1 MLSGLHG
8 ENINR
13 SPIKNAALRLLC
25 RLLFIFLLLPIRP
38 GIASELP
45 DRLNINTASAQQL
58 EELPYIGESRARAI
72 VTYRQQ
78 HGPFRNLDELVKVAD
93 IGEKSL
99 EAIRPY
105 LTLGPEPPPQNRPG
119 SVTFTGHISTR
130 PGDIQLLADGRYYPT
145 LVDFIRKAEHS
156 IDMGMFLFKTTAS
169 PGNKPAMLVKELIA
183 ARKRGVHV
191 RVVLE
196 HSGRDES
203 LNKENRRV
211 AEKLRKGNIRVF
223 FDTPATTTHTKMV
236 VIDRRYTF
244 LGSHNLSHSALAYN
258 HEVSL
263 LVDSSALAAELIAY
277 LDTLH

>member
-1 MLSGLHG
+1 VLRG

-13 SPIKNAALRLLC
+13 RPLKNIAC
-25 RLLFIFLLLPIRP
+25 RLICCLLFFALLLPARP
-38 GIASELP
+38 GSASGLP
-45 DRLNINTASAQQL
+45 GRLNINTATVQQL
-58 EELPYIGESRARAI
+58 QELPYIGESRARAI
-72 VTYRQQ
+72 VTYRQG
-78 HGPFRNLDELVKVAD
+78 HGPFQNLDELTNVAD

-105 LTLGPEPPPQNRPG
+105 LTLGPEPPSQHQPS
-119 SVTFTGHISTR
+119 SVTFTGQITTR
-130 PGDIQLLADGRYYPT
+130 PGDIQLLPDGRYYPT
-145 LVDFIRKAEHS
+145 LVDFIKKAEHS
-156 IDMGMFLFKTTAS
+156 IDMAMFLFKTTTS

-223 FDTPATTTHTKMV
+223 FDTPATTTHTKVV
-236 VIDRRYTF
+236 VIDRRHTF
-244 LGSHNLSHSALAYN
+244 IGSHNLSQSAMAYN

-263 LVDSSALAAELIAY
+263 LVDNSALAAELIAY
-277 LDTLH
+277 MDTLH

>member
-1 MLSGLHG
+1 MTPATSRRHRIYFAGRT
-8 ENINR
+8 I
-13 SPIKNAALRLLC
+13 C
-25 RLLFIFLLLPIRP
+25 WLLFIVLLLPIRSGTAAGLP
-38 GIASELP
+38 G
-45 DRLNINTASAQQL
+45 RLNINTATVQQL
-58 EELPYIGESRARAI
+58 EELPYIGASRARAI
-72 VTYRQQ
+72 VTYRQS
-78 HGPFRNLDELVKVAD
+78 HGPFQNLDELTRVAD

-105 LTLGPEPPPQNRPG
+105 LTLGPEPSPQHQPS
-119 SVTFTGHISTR
+119 SVTFTGQITTR

-156 IDMGMFLFKTTAS
+156 IDMAMFLFKTTTS
-169 PGNKPAMLVKELIA
+169 PGNKPAMLIKELIA

-196 HSGRDES
+196 HSGRDDS
-203 LNKENRRV
+203 LNKENGRV

-223 FDTPATTTHTKMV
+223 FDTPSTTTHTKVV

-244 LGSHNLSHSALAYN
+244 IGSHNLSHSALAYN

-263 LVDSSALAAELIAY
+263 LVDSSALAAELVAY
-277 LDTLH
+277 MDTLH